1 MNIQTKR
8 FYCHNCRGEFRTQA
22 SEEIKCT
29 HCLSFFCEEV
39 DTDFPEESEYK
50 DQDEP
55 QEEIRDM
62 YGQRDAYTVEAI
74 DHPRLGAEGLRN
86 RQDEGTLD
94 SAAFDLMFSNLAGM
108 LSGVIGDQL
117 ADQVAQ
123 QSMDNVI
130 DQIMRNDPN
139 NYGAPPA
146 SKEAIQDLQRG
157 SYESLS
163 KNIDSQD
170 FK

>member
-1 MNIQTKR
+1 MI
-8 FYCHNCRGEFRTQA
+8 
-22 SEEIKCT
+22 
-29 HCLSFFCEEV
+29 
-39 DTDFPEESEYK
+39 
-50 DQDEP
+50 
-55 QEEIRDM
+55 
-62 YGQRDAYTVEAI
+62 
-74 DHPRLGAEGLRN
+74 
-86 RQDEGTLD
+86 EGTLD
-94 SAAFDLMFSNLAGM
+94 SAAFDVMFSNLAGM

-146 SKEAIQDLQRG
+146 SKEAVQALQRG

-163 KNIDSQD
+163 KNID
-170 FK
+170 